1 MDSLHTRFLDKFF
14 RQAQAW
20 GLVVSLVVFSSCAT
34 VIKAPHDTAPEL
46 ILPAGA
52 LAYARLDQPIIAEA
66 LRVLAFGGTKS
77 DTKVT
82 DAIAERTMLMTA
94 AIVRQ
99 DDSSTPGILAVADG
113 RYPAGA
119 ASLKLSTD
127 KAWKR
132 DGAVWERKDDSMR
145 LAFTNGDRVF
155 FGTGPIDSLVLA
167 ASSPN
172 PNPIPERYLEAWS
185 ASVAVYLPN
194 PIAFLSERIPLG
206 NGEIPLLAMFVS
218 ALPTGGLEY
227 EASIVF
233 EFETART
240 ALIFSPLCRVFMF
253 AASHA
258 LWPDRAA
265 SVLDD
270 AVWTIDGET
279 VTASRLRLDAAS
291 IAALFGGVAP

>member
-1 MDSLHTRFLDKFF
+1 MDSLHTRLLDKFF

-66 LRVLAFGGTKS
+66 LKVLAKGDVKGAE
-77 DTKVT
+77 
-82 DAIAERTMLMTA
+82 AIAERTMMMTA

-99 DDSSTPGILAVADG
+99 EDSSTPGILAVADG

-119 ASLKLSTD
+119 ASMKLATD

-132 DGAVWERKDDSMR
+132 DGAVWERTDGSMR
-145 LAFTNGDRVF
+145 LAFTNGDRAF
-155 FGTGPIDSLVLA
+155 FGTGPIDGLVLA

-172 PNPIPERYLEAWS
+172 PNPIPDRYKDAWS

-218 ALPTGGLEY
+218 AYPTGGLEY
-227 EASIVF
+227 EASIIF

-240 ALIFSPLCRVFMF
+240 ALIFSPLCRVFLY

-265 SVLDD
+265 TVLDD
-270 AVWTIDGET
+270 AVWTVSGTT

-291 IAALFGGVAP
+291 IAGFFGGVAL